1 MEQGGEGFALALENS
16 ADPLQLAK
24 NFYTLCAERAKLAEK
39 EAVKKVATPHQQL
52 LQLREAAAY
61 ASERDTWLL
70 VWKLY
75 ADRLQR
81 QAPQIKAGDAR
92 LRTEKQVWELMEN
105 SETALRELRIVV
117 EWLECTASF
126 ELDENRASTTVDEAK
141 WKRTLEVTLEDNG
154 SLEFDPDGPYRTN
167 EHLEEDDQEDEERL
181 MQAVWR
187 FIRAGKPKQAQ
198 QLCRDSGQYWRA
210 ASLGGEMVWH
220 DSNLVLAP
228 EHPIGNSTRPL
239 WFEAASA
246 LASQDAINPYER
258 ATYGI
263 LCGHLYHVLP
273 ICLRWEDHLWA
284 RARAALVH
292 ARNEASDR
300 ARVLESRYRAQDF
313 PSLHSIFEEL
323 LRADSPE
330 VRKGSNQ
337 PHHIVQTLVALDRP
351 GLILSLLTQWT
362 LPAGPTLIAPP
373 QLLRFAAHMGLF
385 LHALGRTGNVMDGD
399 PADLPSA
406 DGIIIAYIRH
416 LISTQQ
422 KKQVALYTSKLQ
434 LERQVGTYAAFLRDI
449 VDHKE
454 RQECLELARLHGL
467 DVHLITQCVVRLA
480 TSEQKSGNLHKESSP
495 GISQED
501 NERIAALEWLMFNP
515 SQIAHALRHS
525 NTLTRRFILEK
536 KPIAARKVQTSLPSN
551 AVALAKQFWSKVC
564 FYLTNN
570 AIMMLTYFV

>member
-1 MEQGGEGFALALENS
+1 M
-16 ADPLQLAK
+16 
-24 NFYTLCAERAKLAEK
+24 
-39 EAVKKVATPHQQL
+39 
-52 LQLREAAAY
+52 AY
-61 ASERDTWLL
+61 S
-70 VWKLY
+70 
-75 ADRLQR
+75 
-81 QAPQIKAGDAR
+81 
-92 LRTEKQVWELMEN
+92 
-105 SETALRELRIVV
+105 S
-117 EWLECTASF
+117 
-126 ELDENRASTTVDEAK
+126 
-141 WKRTLEVTLEDNG
+141 
-154 SLEFDPDGPYRTN
+154 SL
-167 EHLEEDDQEDEERL
+167 
-181 MQAVWR
+181 
-187 FIRAGKPKQAQ
+187 K
-198 QLCRDSGQYWRA
+198 
-210 ASLGGEMVWH
+210 
-220 DSNLVLAP
+220 
-228 EHPIGNSTRPL
+228 
-239 WFEAASA
+239 
-246 LASQDAINPYER
+246 
-258 ATYGI
+258 
-263 LCGHLYHVLP
+263 
-273 ICLRWEDHLWA
+273 
-284 RARAALVH
+284 
-292 ARNEASDR
+292 ASDR

-551 AVALAKQFWSKVC
+551 AVALAKQFWSKKTWVD
-564 FYLTNN
+564 N
-570 AIMMLTYFV
+570 AIKEHLSLSTYLAAVSAYDSWVHIFYKQPRPPPPLPAGSLTSQEIVWVKQQAEFQLAYGQWKEKAVKKADEALKALFAVLTFPLGWLKDEPTAFSSTNLSRDNELKKLRRMCVPEIFLLCHTVLHETQQYQDCLELASMIADEQQTLYKDFSSEELREFLSLLGKSAMAALAG